1 MLILICASMAY
12 LGLLLFAGVER
23 GSRASQVVLNCRRGR
38 VRAAEYAP
46 RGPFRLLERRHG
58 FAEIVERRAV
68 ILVEGHKETQRV
80 L

>member
-1 MLILICASMAY
+1 M
-12 LGLLLFAGVER
+12 AGVEYGLR
-23 GSRASQVVLNCRRGR
+23 CSQVGLHLRYHW